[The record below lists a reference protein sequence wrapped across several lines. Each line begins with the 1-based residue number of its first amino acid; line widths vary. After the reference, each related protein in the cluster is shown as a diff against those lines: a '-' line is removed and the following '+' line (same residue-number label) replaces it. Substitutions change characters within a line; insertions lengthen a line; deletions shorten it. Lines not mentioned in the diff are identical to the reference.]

1 MAVSPTQLNATTRC
15 LLSLLRAWPFQR
27 GRWRLERLLEPL
39 MTIPDYGT
47 FAFDYGTFIDTPL
60 AAWPNGY
67 RELLL
72 HGSMDHKELAVWRSL
87 IRPGDAVV
95 DGGAN
100 YGYWTLVASK
110 LTGAQGRVFS
120 FEANPTTAKRLSANV
135 AASNYGNVD
144 VYSFALGAEEGTSE
158 IHSAADN
165 PIAGH
170 ASLHRHEGWQWSES
184 VTVRLARMDDVAATD
199 NWPRIRLIKLDI
211 EGAELSSLRGMER
224 ILRED
229 RPYLTV
235 EWNSS
240 AAAGFGYHPRETV
253 GFLREIDFELV
264 QPTAGGIVAAEMPRE
279 ADVTMMWFRHRHP
292 VSTREPSPGF
302 PRR

>member
-47 FAFDYGTFIDTPL
+47 FAFDYGTFVDTPL

-120 FEANPTTAKRLSANV
+120 FEANPTTSKRLSANV

-144 VYSFALGAEEGTSE
+144 VYSFAIGAEEGTAE
-158 IHSAADN
+158 IHSAADLKIDHKIKEAIKRN
-165 PIAGH
+165 SGCGSVDTAIASDTRGP
-170 ASLHRHEGWQWSES
+170 QFES
-184 VTVRLARMDDVAATD
+184 
-199 NWPRIRLIKLDI
+199 
-211 EGAELSSLRGMER
+211 SHF
-224 ILRED
+224 ILFNL
-229 RPYLTV
+229 Y
-235 EWNSS
+235 
-240 AAAGFGYHPRETV
+240 
-253 GFLREIDFELV
+253 
-264 QPTAGGIVAAEMPRE
+264 
-279 ADVTMMWFRHRHP
+279 
-292 VSTREPSPGF
+292 
-302 PRR
+302 

>member
-1 MAVSPTQLNATTRC
+1 
-15 LLSLLRAWPFQR
+15 
-27 GRWRLERLLEPL
+27 
-39 MTIPDYGT
+39 MTIPDHGT
-47 FAFDYGTFIDTPL
+47 FAFDYGTFVDTPL

-100 YGYWTLVASK
+100 YGYWTLVASR
-110 LTGAQGRVFS
+110 LTGPQGRVFS

-135 AASNYGNVD
+135 AASNCGNVD
-144 VYSFALGAEEGTSE
+144 VYAFALGAEEGTAE
-158 IHSAADN
+158 IHAAADN

-184 VTVRLARMDDVAATD
+184 VKVRLARMDDVSATN

-211 EGAELSSLRGMER
+211 EGAELSALRGMER
-224 ILRED
+224 ILHVD

-253 GFLREIDFELV
+253 AFLRQLDFELV
-264 QPTAGGIVAAEMPRE
+264 QPNQGRFTAAEMPCE
-279 ADVTMMWFRHRHP
+279 DDVTMMWFRDRHLR
-292 VSTREPSPGF
+292 T
-302 PRR
+302 

>member
-1 MAVSPTQLNATTRC
+1 MSIP
-15 LLSLLRAWPFQR
+15 
-27 GRWRLERLLEPL
+27 ER
-39 MTIPDYGT
+39 GT
-47 FAFDYGTFIDTPL
+47 FTFDYGTFVDTPL

-100 YGYWTLVASK
+100 YGYWTLVASR
-110 LTGAQGRVFS
+110 LTGPQGRVFS
-120 FEANPTTAKRLSANV
+120 FEANPTTARRLSANI
-135 AASNYGNVD
+135 AASNCSNVD
-144 VYSFALGAEEGTSE
+144 VYSFALGAEEGTAE
-158 IHSAADN
+158 IHAAADN

-211 EGAELSSLRGMER
+211 EGAELSALRGMER
-224 ILRED
+224 ILRRD
-229 RPYLTV
+229 NPYLTI
-235 EWNSS
+235 EWNTS
-240 AAAGFGYHPRETV
+240 AADGFGYHPRETV
-253 GFLREIDFELV
+253 EFLRQLDFELV
-264 QPTAGGIVAAEMPRE
+264 QPTSGGFVAAEMPRE
-279 ADVTMMWFRHRHP
+279 ADVTMMWFRHGQP
-292 VSTREPSPGF
+292 ASTRESSPGF
-302 PRR
+302 PRK